1 MFSTNASFKK
11 YLLSL
16 HVEVAVQSDSYNS
29 VKYWNADVNYSNN
42 YPLQPNN
49 RYGKEAAVAA
59 GALVRKLMGDFV
71 LHGITR
77 SP

>member
-1 MFSTNASFKK
+1 MKLVVSVFCLKNYDRDDVWVCSVQMQVLKK

-42 YPLQPNN
+42 YPL
-49 RYGKEAAVAA
+49 
-59 GALVRKLMGDFV
+59 
-71 LHGITR
+71 
-77 SP
+77 